1 MPPRDRLVQ
10 AVISSH
16 TKASPK
22 CRCQPVQRL
31 AGGQLMDFDVERI
44 EREWETST
52 ALTVERDLARL
63 TLYEIKG
70 VP

>member
-1 MPPRDRLVQ
+1 MPPRDRTVQ

-16 TKASPK
+16 TNASPK

-31 AGGQLMDFDVERI
+31 AGGQLMDFDERI

-70 VP
+70 VS

>member
-1 MPPRDRLVQ
+1 
-10 AVISSH
+10 
-16 TKASPK
+16 
-22 CRCQPVQRL
+22 
-31 AGGQLMDFDVERI
+31 MDFDERI